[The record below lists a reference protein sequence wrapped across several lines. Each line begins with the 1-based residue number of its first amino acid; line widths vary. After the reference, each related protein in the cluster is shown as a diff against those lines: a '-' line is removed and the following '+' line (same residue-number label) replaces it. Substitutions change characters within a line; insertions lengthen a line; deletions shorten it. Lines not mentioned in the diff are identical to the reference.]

1 MTLITQRALSRSI
14 AALRS
19 KAPSTSFHR
28 TLTHLRSHS
37 HSRLTTAA
45 CKATTSSLLSV
56 RSLPATSNLVTSC
69 KSRQPYSTSTGKVEF
84 KISDLSDTEYHNVAD
99 NTMDAMVEYFEDL
112 GDSTDFPGYDVEYQS
127 GVMTLK
133 LGDKGTYV
141 VNKQPPNKQLW
152 LSSPSSGPKRYDY
165 DAEHKVWF
173 YTRDHHSLH
182 WLLNHEISEAL
193 GIEIH
198 VPIGEEVDE

>member
-1 MTLITQRALSRSI
+1 MVFIPQRALARSV

-19 KAPSTSFHR
+19 KAPSTPSQR
-28 TLTHLRSHS
+28 TLTLLRSPFHNRS
-37 HSRLTTAA
+37 ATAA
-45 CKATTSSLLSV
+45 CKAAATSAV
-56 RSLPATSNLVTSC
+56 CTRSLPATSNLAINC
-69 KSRQPYSTSTGKVEF
+69 RSRQFHSSPVVKVDY
-84 KISDLSDTEYHNVAD
+84 KISVLSDDEYHNVAD

-112 GDSTDFPGYDVEYQS
+112 GDSTDFPGFDVEYQS

-152 LSSPSSGPKRYDY
+152 LSSPLSGPKRYDY
-165 DAEHKVWF
+165 DTEHKVWF

-193 GIEIH
+193 GIDIH
-198 VPIGEEVDE
+198 VPFGNDDDQ